1 MARILAMALAAV
13 AALVVT
19 PSTPVDANDGLLLPG
34 EVLRVPVPEA
44 FGGKTVL
51 GQLTV
56 DRVTGRGFVTAY
68 GCADGPPRDDGG
80 ALARSDLNFNGAI
93 SPVASNRLIVEADD
107 AGDICFITHRP
118 AALIVDVNATS
129 FDTGITSIPNRRT
142 DTRERA
148 SGAQTV
154 AAGGVLRIRVP
165 EAVGGRTVIGQL
177 TVDRATQRGF
187 VVAYPCDAGLPRTAD
202 GRPARSDLN
211 VDGTIGPV
219 ASNRLIVAADDDGD
233 ICVYTQRELALI
245 VDINGVTDDGIESF
259 VNARTDTRAN
269 GAGQQIVPA
278 GNLLR
283 VAVPA
288 AEGGKTVIGQ
298 LTVDRASE
306 RGFVTAY
313 GCDGGLPRNNDGEIA
328 RSDLNVDGRIGPVAS
343 NRLIVAADDD
353 GDICL
358 YTQRAVALIVDVNA
372 VSTDTAISAFPNRRT
387 DTRADDAPSGPVIP
401 PEGGAPIWPTYDLM
415 PALVGIAALTGDPA
429 NKSVTERPALAMKI
443 DNFGP
448 ARPQW
453 GLDAADAIFELN
465 AEGVTRFL
473 ALFHTRLPDRVGPVR
488 SARTADLDLL
498 AAMNRPVFGF
508 SGANAGVTAWIDS
521 ASSSQVLSDFS
532 AQRNQCYERSPDRP
546 GPHNL
551 LIDPRC
557 AVFDAL
563 ERATP
568 PGAAQPMWSIDAT
581 WVPPAEVAVTPT
593 ATFTVPMDGVEIDW
607 IWSGGR
613 YLRFQDGEPHLAES
627 GQHIDADNVVVI
639 RTEHPPSIVDGR
651 SPNPLSVG
659 TGTATVHR
667 DGVSFDAT
675 WSRATPYDRFSFF
688 DTATGLPI
696 LLDRG
701 TTFVHLAR
709 A

>member
-1 MARILAMALAAV
+1 MAMVLAAV
-13 AALVVT
+13 ATLVVAQ
-19 PSTPVDANDGLLLPG
+19 SAPVEADDGLLLPG

-56 DRVTGRGFVTAY
+56 DRATGRGFVTAY
-68 GCADGPPRDDGG
+68 GCADGPPRDDSG
-80 ALARSDLNFNGAI
+80 ALSRSDLNFNGAI

-107 AGDICFITHRP
+107 AGDICFVTHRP

-142 DTRERA
+142 DTRERPA
-148 SGAQTV
+148 GEQTI
-154 AAGGVLRIRVP
+154 AAGGVLRITVP

-187 VVAYPCDAGLPRTAD
+187 VVAYPCAAGLPQTVN
-202 GRPARSDLN
+202 GQPARSDLN
-211 VDGTIGPV
+211 VNGTIGPV
-219 ASNRLIVAADDDGD
+219 ASNRLIVAADDNGD

-245 VDINGVTDDGIESF
+245 VDVNGVTDDGIESF
-259 VNARTDTRAN
+259 PNARTDTRVN
-269 GAGQQIVPA
+269 GVGQQIVPA
-278 GNLLR
+278 RNLLR

-288 AEGGKTVIGQ
+288 AVGGKTVIGQ
-298 LTVDRASE
+298 LTVDRSSE

-313 GCDGGLPRNNDGEIA
+313 GCDDGLPRNDEGEIA
-328 RSDLNVDGRIGPVAS
+328 RSDLNADGRIGPVAS

-387 DTRADDAPSGPVIP
+387 DTRTDSTPAGPVIP
-401 PEGGAPIWPTYDLM
+401 PEGGAPVWPSYELM
-415 PALVGIAALTGDPA
+415 PPLVGVAALTGDPA
-429 NKSVTERPALAMKI
+429 DNSVTERPTLAMKI

-453 GLDAADAIFELN
+453 GLDEADAIFELN

-498 AAMNRPVFGF
+498 TGMNRPVFGF
-508 SGANAGVTAWIDS
+508 SGANAGVTAWVDS
-521 ASSSQVLSDFS
+521 ASSSGVLSDFS
-532 AQRNQCYERSPDRP
+532 AQRNQCYGRSPDRP

-551 LIDPRC
+551 LIDPTC
-557 AVFDAL
+557 AVFTAL
-563 ERATP
+563 ERSTP
-568 PGAAQPMWSIDAT
+568 PGSAQPLWSIDAT

-593 ATFTVPMDGVEIDW
+593 ATFAVPMDAVGIEW
-607 IWSGGR
+607 TWNGER

-627 GQHIDADNVVVI
+627 GRHIGADNVVVI
-639 RTEHPPSIVDGR
+639 RTEHPTSIVDAR

-659 TGTATVHR
+659 TGAATVHR
-667 DGVSFDAT
+667 NGVSFDAT

-701 TTFVHLAR
+701 TTFIHMAR
-709 A
+709 V